1 MEKTILIVDDSA
13 SIRNL
18 VEFTL
23 KDAGFHVI
31 SASNGKEA
39 KEFFDGTKI
48 HLLLTD
54 LHMPVMTGME
64 LISEVRKMKD
74 YKYLPI
80 LFLTTETQVT
90 IKQEAKKLGATG
102 WIVKPFNE
110 KKLVNTIRKVIR

>member
-1 MEKTILIVDDSA
+1 MEKTILLVDDSA

-23 KDAGFHVI
+23 KDAGFDVI

-39 KEFFDGTKI
+39 LSLFDGRSI

-54 LHMPVMTGME
+54 LHMPEMTGME
-64 LISEVRKMKD
+64 LITEVRKMED

-80 LFLTTETQVT
+80 LFLTTETQIS
-90 IKQEAKKLGATG
+90 IKQEAKRLGATG
-102 WIVKPFNE
+102 WVVKPFNE
-110 KKLVNTIRKVIR
+110 QKLISTIRKVIR

>member
-1 MEKTILIVDDSA
+1 MEKTIVIVDDSA

-23 KDAGFHVI
+23 QNSGFEVL
-31 SASNGKEA
+31 SASNGQEA
-39 KEFFDGTKI
+39 LKLFDGRKI

-64 LISEVRKMKD
+64 LIAEVRKMENFQ
-74 YKYLPI
+74 YLPI
-80 LFLTTETQVT
+80 LFLTTETQHS

-102 WIVKPFNE
+102 WIVKPFDEN
-110 KKLVNTIRKVIR
+110 KLVATIRKVIR

>member
-23 KDAGFHVI
+23 KDAGFQVL
-31 SASNGKEA
+31 SAANGKEA
-39 KEFFDGTKI
+39 LELFDNRKI

-64 LISEVRKMKD
+64 LIAEVRKMED
-74 YKYLPI
+74 YKHIPI
-80 LFLTTETQVT
+80 LFLTTETQVG
-90 IKQEAKKLGATG
+90 IKQEAKSLGATG

-110 KKLVNTIRKVIR
+110 KRLVATIRKVIR

>member
-31 SASNGKEA
+31 TAANGKEA
-39 KEFFDGTKI
+39 LDLFDGRNI

-64 LISEVRKMKD
+64 LISAVRKMD
-74 YKYLPI
+74 NYKYLPI
-80 LFLTTETQVT
+80 LFLTTETQVS

-110 KKLVNTIRKVIR
+110 SKLVATIRKVIR

>member
-1 MEKTILIVDDSA
+1 MEKIILIVDDSA

-23 KDAGFHVI
+23 KNAGFTVI

-39 KEFFDGTKI
+39 LSLFDGRNI

-64 LISEVRKMKD
+64 LISEVRKMEE

-80 LFLTTETQVT
+80 LFLTTETQIS

-110 KKLVNTIRKVIR
+110 QKLIASIRKVIR

>member
-18 VEFTL
+18 VDFTL
-23 KDAGFHVI
+23 KDAGFHVV
-31 SASNGKEA
+31 SAANGKEA
-39 KEFFDGTKI
+39 LEFFDGRNI

-54 LHMPVMTGME
+54 LHMPIMTGME
-64 LISEVRKMKD
+64 LIAEVRKMEH
-74 YKYLPI
+74 YKFMPI
-80 LFLTTETQVT
+80 LFLTTETQLS

-110 KKLVNTIRKVIR
+110 NKLVATIRKVIR

>member
-23 KDAGFHVI
+23 KDAGFQVL

-39 KEFFDGTKI
+39 LELFDGRNI

-64 LISEVRKMKD
+64 LIAEVRKMED

-80 LFLTTETQVT
+80 LFLTTETQLS

-110 KKLVNTIRKVIR
+110 KKLVATIRKVIR